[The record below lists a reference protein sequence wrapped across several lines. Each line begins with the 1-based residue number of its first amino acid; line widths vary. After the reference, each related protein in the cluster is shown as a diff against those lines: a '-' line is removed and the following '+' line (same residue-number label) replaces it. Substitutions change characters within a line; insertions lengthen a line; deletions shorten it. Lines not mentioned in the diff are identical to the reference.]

1 MLGNLSKVLFK
12 APSFFNNSIQANT
25 INSLNKD
32 DEDSTIYS
40 FNSRHINRYFREK
53 DFWKKNFEPEINF
66 NNNKRL
72 SFYINTSPGRQK
84 RLKNY
89 NNIISLKNIRYNT
102 INKNKKN
109 LNILTDSP
117 VHIKDN
123 LKKNFTL
130 NRYKS
135 HINKKNVSG
144 NNIWLRIDLNKLI
157 KDKYKLNKYIK
168 INKNT
173 YQNEKGKKFP
183 TISNGYKSQET
194 LFQDKADNTLRSLNL
209 VRPEIKEQLKT
220 KNRFMV
226 GKRDYDKYLNS
237 FRKNSQNPFYE
248 SMKVKEEMNNYL
260 K

>member
-12 APSFFNNSIQANT
+12 APSFFNNNNIQKN
-25 INSLNKD
+25 

-72 SFYINTSPGRQK
+72 SFYINTSPERQK
-84 RLKNY
+84 RLKND

-109 LNILTDSP
+109 SYVFTDSP
-117 VHIKDN
+117 VHNQDTS
-123 LKKNFTL
+123 KKNLTL
-130 NRYKS
+130 NRYNS

-144 NNIWLRIDLNKLI
+144 NNIWLRIDLNRLI
-157 KDKYKLNKYIK
+157 RDKHKLNKYIK
-168 INKNT
+168 INNNT
-173 YQNEKGKKFP
+173 YENEKGKKFP
-183 TISNGYKSQET
+183 SISNGYKSQET
-194 LFQDKADNTLRSLNL
+194 LFQDKADNTLRSLIL
-209 VRPEIKEQLKT
+209 VRPEIKEQLKA
-220 KNRFMV
+220 KYRYIV

-248 SMKVKEEMNNYL
+248 SMKVKEEKNNYL